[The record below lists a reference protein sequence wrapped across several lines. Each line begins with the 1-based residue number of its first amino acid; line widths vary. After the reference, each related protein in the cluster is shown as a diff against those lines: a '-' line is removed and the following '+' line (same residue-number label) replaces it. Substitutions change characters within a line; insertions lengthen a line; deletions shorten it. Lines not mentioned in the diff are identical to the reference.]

1 MPRRGVGYYL
11 PPAPARE
18 PDKGGLEKVMANAG
32 GVARAG
38 FWLGP
43 ALAAVVLLLPPPATV
58 SEHAHL
64 LSAVAVLMAVWWMT
78 EALPVAV
85 TALLPLALFPFL
97 GIATAGEVAPSYG
110 NNLIWLFFGG
120 FQLAFAIERCGLHR
134 RLAMF
139 MIRLLGTRSDLLVL
153 GFMLAAALL
162 SMWITNTSTT
172 LMLLPVAMSVAGV
185 MEKKDF
191 GKALMLG
198 VAHAASVGG
207 IGTYIGTAPNG
218 IFNQE
223 AAARGIG
230 MSFGHWMLFA
240 APLSLVL
247 VCYIWFYLTRVDGK
261 LERTPLGP
269 DHPVRKSIR
278 ERPPAWS
285 REEMAVAAVFAA
297 AVVAWVGRRFAMDAL
312 GMDPGTVNDANV
324 AIAVAVLL
332 YVVRVPAGGGYSALL
347 TWRETANTP
356 WHILLLFGGGF
367 ALGAAFKTTGL
378 SAWMGSAL
386 AEATLGWP
394 LAFVILAIVLFI
406 TFLTEV
412 TSNTATAIILMPV
425 IGDLA
430 VSANLDPLLLLL
442 PATLAASCAFMLPV
456 ATPPNAIVYG
466 SGWIRGTD
474 MAKAG
479 FGLNVGTGVLITLWT
494 LTWGRVVL

>member
-1 MPRRGVGYYL
+1 M
-11 PPAPARE
+11 E
-18 PDKGGLEKVMANAG
+18 NTG

-43 ALAAVVLLLPPPATV
+43 ALAGVVLLLPPPATV

-269 DHPVRKSIR
+269 DHPVQKSIR

-285 REEMAVAAVFAA
+285 REEIAVAAVFAV
-297 AVVAWVGRRFAMDAL
+297 AVFAWVGRRFAMEAL
-312 GMDPGTVNDANV
+312 GMDPKTVNDANV

-367 ALGAAFKTTGL
+367 ALGSAFKTTGL

>member
-1 MPRRGVGYYL
+1 
-11 PPAPARE
+11 
-18 PDKGGLEKVMANAG
+18 MANAG

-120 FQLAFAIERCGLHR
+120 FQLAFAVERCGLHR

-223 AAARGIG
+223 AAARGLE

-261 LERTPLGP
+261 LERAPLGP

-285 REEMAVAAVFAA
+285 REEIAVAAVFAA

-332 YVVRVPAGGGYSALL
+332 YVVRVPAGGRYSALL

-394 LAFVILAIVLFI
+394 LAFVVLAIVLFI

-494 LTWGRVVL
+494 LTWGRAVL

>member
-1 MPRRGVGYYL
+1 
-11 PPAPARE
+11 
-18 PDKGGLEKVMANAG
+18 MANTG

-43 ALAAVVLLLPPPATV
+43 ALAGVVLLLPPPATV

-285 REEMAVAAVFAA
+285 REEIAVAAVFAV
-297 AVVAWVGRRFAMDAL
+297 AVIAWVGRRFAMEAL
-312 GMDPGTVNDANV
+312 GMDPKTVNDANV

>member
-1 MPRRGVGYYL
+1 
-11 PPAPARE
+11 
-18 PDKGGLEKVMANAG
+18 MANTG

-43 ALAAVVLLLPPPATV
+43 ALAGVVLLLPPPATV

-285 REEMAVAAVFAA
+285 REEIAVAAVFAV
-297 AVVAWVGRRFAMDAL
+297 AVFAWVGRRFAMEAL
-312 GMDPGTVNDANV
+312 GMDPKTVNDANV

-332 YVVRVPAGGGYSALL
+332 YVVRVPAGGRYSALL